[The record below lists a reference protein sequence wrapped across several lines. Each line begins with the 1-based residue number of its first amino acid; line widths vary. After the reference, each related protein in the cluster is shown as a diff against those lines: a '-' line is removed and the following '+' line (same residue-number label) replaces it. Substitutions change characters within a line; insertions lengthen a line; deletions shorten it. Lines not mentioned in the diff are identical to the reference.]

1 MGVIRTN
8 GIGGIEI
15 VGLAT
20 GNDVYCTAKGI
31 GAKINGKHA
40 LVDLDAVG
48 HIGWDI
54 SQIERRTEIV
64 HGNAIDEELDLIAR
78 EAVHRETIGGT
89 QSALLA
95 NLYRGDGVENLVE
108 RSGRNILL
116 GQIDHRDG
124 IGLLLHAASL

>member
-31 GAKINGKHA
+31 GTQINRQYT
-40 LVDLDAVG
+40 LVNLDAVG

-64 HGNAIDEELDLIAR
+64 HRNAIDEELDLIAR
-78 EAVHRETIGGT
+78 EAVHRQTVVGT
-89 QSALLA
+89 QSAFLA
-95 NLYRGDGVENLVE
+95 YLDRGNGVENLVE
-108 RSGRNILL
+108 RRGRYILL

-124 IGLLLHAASL
+124 VGLLLHAASL